1 MKLKRKTRRVKIKM
15 SKVSIEKT
23 GKTVDEAVQAAL
35 LELGLEL
42 GDVEIEIVE
51 EESKG
56 LLGIGRKEARVRVF
70 FSTEDDPK
78 ETIKFFLEDVL
89 SQMGLA
95 PDVFVSEEEGFYKA
109 DINCNDSGLIIG
121 RRGEVLQSLQFL
133 TSQVVS
139 RAYDTHVRVLID
151 TENYRER
158 HNAYLEDLAKKT
170 AEKVVKTKR
179 DFMLDPMSSYE
190 RRIIHTCL
198 QNRDNI
204 STYSVGDEPNRKIV
218 ISFERNGK
226 RSSY

>member
-1 MKLKRKTRRVKIKM
+1 M
-15 SKVSIEKT
+15 SRVSIEKT

-42 GDVEIEIVE
+42 GDVDIEIVE

-56 LLGIGRKEARVRVF
+56 LLGLGRKEAKVRVY

-78 ETIKFFLEDVL
+78 ETIKFFLEDIL
-89 SQMGLA
+89 SQMNLA

-109 DINCNDSGLIIG
+109 EISCNDSGLIIG
-121 RRGEVLQSLQFL
+121 RKGEVLQALQFI

-139 RAYDTHVRVLID
+139 RAYDTYIRVIID

-158 HNAYLEDLAKKT
+158 HRTYLEELAKRT
-170 AEKVVKTKR
+170 ADKVVKTKR
-179 DFMLDPMSSYE
+179 DFMLDPMSSYD

-198 QNRDNI
+198 QNRENI
-204 STYSVGDEPNRKIV
+204 STYSIGDEPYRKIV
-218 ISFERNGK
+218 ISFERDGRRN
-226 RSSY
+226 SY

>member
-158 HNAYLEDLAKKT
+158 HKAYLEDLAKKT

-218 ISFERNGK
+218 ISFEKNGK

>member
-1 MKLKRKTRRVKIKM
+1 M

-35 LELGLEL
+35 KELDLEL
-42 GDVEIEIVE
+42 GDVDIEILE
-51 EESKG
+51 EETKG
-56 LLGIGRKEARVRVF
+56 LLGIGRKEAKVRIY
-70 FSTEDDPK
+70 FSTEDDPA
-78 ETIKFFLEDVL
+78 ETIKLFLEDVL
-89 SQMGLA
+89 SQMGLS
-95 PDVFVSEEEGFYKA
+95 PEVTVTEDDGFYKA
-109 DINCNDSGLIIG
+109 DISCNDSGLIIG
-121 RRGEVLQSLQFL
+121 RRGEVLQSLQFV

-139 RAYDTHVRVLID
+139 RAYDTRIRVLLD
-151 TENYRER
+151 TENYRDR
-158 HNAYLEDLAKKT
+158 HRVYLEDLAKKT
-170 AEKVVKTKR
+170 ADKVLKSKR

-198 QNRDNI
+198 QDNEYI

>member
-1 MKLKRKTRRVKIKM
+1 MKLKRIIRRVKIKM

-42 GDVEIEIVE
+42 GDVDIEIVE
-51 EESKG
+51 EETKG
-56 LLGIGRKEARVRVF
+56 LLGIGRKEARVRVY

-95 PDVFVSEEEGFYKA
+95 PDVLVNEEEGFYKA
-109 DINCNDSGLIIG
+109 DISCNDSGLIIG

-139 RAYDTHVRVLID
+139 RAYDTHIRVLID

-158 HNAYLEDLAKKT
+158 HKAYLEDLAKKT
-170 AEKVVKTKR
+170 AEKVVKSKR

-226 RSSY
+226 ISSY

>member
-1 MKLKRKTRRVKIKM
+1 M

-42 GDVEIEIVE
+42 GDVDIEIVE
-51 EESKG
+51 EETKG
-56 LLGIGRKEARVRVF
+56 LLGIGRKEARVRVY

-95 PDVFVSEEEGFYKA
+95 PDVLVNEEEGFYKA
-109 DINCNDSGLIIG
+109 DISCNDSGLIIG

-139 RAYDTHVRVLID
+139 RAYDTHIRVLID

-158 HNAYLEDLAKKT
+158 HKAYLEDLAKKT
-170 AEKVVKTKR
+170 AEKVVKSKR

-226 RSSY
+226 ISSY

>member
-1 MKLKRKTRRVKIKM
+1 M

-51 EESKG
+51 EEIKG
-56 LLGIGRKEARVRVF
+56 LLGIGRKEARVRVY

-78 ETIKFFLEDVL
+78 ETIKLFLEDVL

-95 PDVFVSEEEGFYKA
+95 PDVYVSEEEGFYKA
-109 DINCNDSGLIIG
+109 DISCNDSGLIIG

-139 RAYDTHVRVLID
+139 RAYDTHIRVLID

-158 HNAYLEDLAKKT
+158 HKAYLEDLAKKT
-170 AEKVVKTKR
+170 AEKVVKSKR

-190 RRIIHTCL
+190 RRIIHTYL
-198 QNRDNI
+198 QNKDNI

-218 ISFERNGK
+218 ISFERNG
-226 RSSY
+226 RTSSY

>member
-158 HNAYLEDLAKKT
+158 HKAYLEDLAKKT